1 MLFQQV
7 VQKERVDTHM
17 AAKKSPLEEVFALVV
32 HVPVAIFGAV
42 IFAIMLDWL
51 ASAIFPTV
59 GIRRALS
66 LGIVYNPFLWVF
78 GMLLGLLVNRF
89 TRHRS
94 ACWVGAVALLFMF
107 AVMVWDISI
116 FKRSGYYATLTHG
129 HYWKYELGQL
139 FSRNDASCSDSE
151 CLGKLFVT
159 FPVVASIAY
168 SIGAW
173 LALRFRHN

>member
-1 MLFQQV
+1 MLLQQV

-17 AAKKSPLEEVFALVV
+17 AAKNSPLEEVLALVV

-59 GIRRALS
+59 GIRRAPS
-66 LGIVYNPFLWVF
+66 LGILYNPFLWVF

-94 ACWVGAVALLFMF
+94 ACSVGAVPLLFLFPVIMS
-107 AVMVWDISI
+107 DIS
-116 FKRSGYYATLTHG
+116 
-129 HYWKYELGQL
+129 L
-139 FSRNDASCSDSE
+139 FQ
-151 CLGKLFVT
+151 
-159 FPVVASIAY
+159 
-168 SIGAW
+168 
-173 LALRFRHN
+173 